1 MEHLIKNVIK
11 SFEPILTSAVY
22 DQGEIIFRENQISTT
37 IIIVKA
43 GVLRSYY
50 FVDGKDVTAHFAMGY
65 GLIGAADSL
74 IKGKKSLY
82 TIEAVEKTE
91 VFLLDYSEMEIFL
104 EKNPHLER
112 LARQVSQVLYIDLV
126 ERLEGMTFLSAK
138 ERYDHLLSRYPDLTQ
153 RLNLGH
159 IASYLGITQETLSRV
174 RGLK

>member
-1 MEHLIKNVIK
+1 VEDLIKNVIK
-11 SFEPILTSAVY
+11 AFGDIMTSAVY
-22 DQGEIIFRENQISTT
+22 GQGEIIHQENKVSNT
-37 IIIVKA
+37 IFILNS

-50 FVDGKDVTAHFAMGY
+50 FVDGKDITAHFAVDS

-82 TIEAVEKTE
+82 TIEALERSE
-91 VFLLDYSEMEIFL
+91 VFLLDYGEMESFL
-104 EKNPHLER
+104 DNNPHLER
-112 LARQVSQVLYIDLV
+112 LARQVLQVLYIDLV

-138 ERYDHLLSRYPDLTQ
+138 KRYDHLLRRYPDITQ

-159 IASYLGITQETLSRV
+159 IASYLGITKETLSRV